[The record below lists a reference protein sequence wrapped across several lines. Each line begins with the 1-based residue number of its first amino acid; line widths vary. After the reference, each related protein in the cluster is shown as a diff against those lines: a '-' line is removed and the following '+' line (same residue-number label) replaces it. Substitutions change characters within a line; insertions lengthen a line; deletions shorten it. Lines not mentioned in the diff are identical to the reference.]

1 MKEGEKTADGLAE
14 RIRAARGAKTQA
26 QLADAAE
33 LSRQSIVNYESGQ
46 TMPSAEALGRISKA
60 TGASLDYLLWG
71 SQSPALQPIPD
82 GAFHSPPADTSLP
95 PIPVIVLGRAG
106 PEGANPYQLRPI
118 PVDYSQRPKVGDYW
132 RGDGEETL
140 TRPEDVKDITAY
152 AVLVEGDSMLP
163 MLKPGDRIIAS
174 PIKQVVNGD
183 TAVVRTRDNRTM
195 IKMVY
200 FEGDFVRLASLNP
213 AYDDSTLP
221 MSDID
226 FCHAVVW
233 LKIKR

>member
-1 MKEGEKTADGLAE
+1 MNESEKSAAGLAE
-14 RIRAARGAKTQA
+14 RIRAARGTRTQA
-26 QLADAAE
+26 QLAAEAE

-46 TMPSAEALGRISKA
+46 TMPSADALARISKA
-60 TGASLDYLLWG
+60 TGASLDYLVWG
-71 SQSPALQPIPD
+71 PQPPAFQPIPEN
-82 GAFHSPPADTSLP
+82 AFHSPPADTSLP

-118 PVDYSQRPKVGDYW
+118 PVDYNQRPKVGDYW
-132 RGDGEETL
+132 RGDGDETL

-163 MLKPGDRIIAS
+163 MLKPGHRVIAS

-183 TAVVRTRDNRTM
+183 AAVVRTRDNQTM
-195 IKMVY
+195 IKIVY

-213 AYDDSTLP
+213 AYEDLTLP

-233 LKIKR
+233 AKIKR